1 MPPFILAVV
10 GFCGILFVLR
20 LSFPYLAPFFFG
32 LSLAFVMDI
41 PVSFLESKGWSR
53 SVTSLI
59 LAVLSFLLL
68 PALVTLFLLKLWE
81 EVERLSGFLNLFSL
95 SANAYSEH
103 FVQLFEALPI
113 LDTGIGMQTLI
124 RWALAIPDLFLIWT
138 ITAVSAYFFCRDK
151 RILAKFLARQ
161 LPRLKGF
168 SPRQIYQDASGAL
181 WHFVQVQLVLML
193 LSTTVSMIFFVIL
206 DLPYALLSGFLVGF
220 FDLCPILGPG
230 LVYFFLAM
238 IQLWMGNTFTAI
250 ALGVGYLILLLL
262 RQWGEPHLVSERLGL
277 HPLVALVGLYAG
289 FRFWGPL
296 GAVVGPVLMVFL
308 KAFLRGDSVHR

>member
-1 MPPFILAVV
+1 M
-10 GFCGILFVLR
+10 LR

-193 LSTTVSMIFFVIL
+193 LSTTVSMIFFLIL

>member
-1 MPPFILAVV
+1 M
-10 GFCGILFVLR
+10 LR

-308 KAFLRGDSVHR
+308 KAFLRGDSVNR

>member
-1 MPPFILAVV
+1 M
-10 GFCGILFVLR
+10 LR

-41 PVSFLESKGWSR
+41 PISFLESKGWSR

-308 KAFLRGDSVHR
+308 KAFLRGDSVNR

>member
-193 LSTTVSMIFFVIL
+193 LSTTVSMIFFLIL

>member
-1 MPPFILAVV
+1 M
-10 GFCGILFVLR
+10 LR

>member
-1 MPPFILAVV
+1 M
-10 GFCGILFVLR
+10 LR

-95 SANAYSEH
+95 SANAYSEY

-308 KAFLRGDSVHR
+308 KAFLRGDSVNR